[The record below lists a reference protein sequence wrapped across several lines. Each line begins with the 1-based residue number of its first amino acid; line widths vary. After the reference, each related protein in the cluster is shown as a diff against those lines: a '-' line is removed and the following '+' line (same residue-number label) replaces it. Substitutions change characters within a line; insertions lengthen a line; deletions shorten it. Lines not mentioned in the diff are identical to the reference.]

1 MAKWS
6 DALKVLGQI
15 APSIGAAAAGPLGA
29 TAVTAIE
36 SVFGLHATG
45 DLPARQ
51 DAVSAAISG
60 AAPETL
66 LALKKADQDFQA
78 HMAEL
83 GFADTEALTKLGAD
97 DRDSA
102 RKREIAVRDATPKM
116 LAIGVTVGFFGLL
129 FYVAAWSVPATSKDL
144 LNIMLGSL
152 GTAWVSIVTYYF
164 GSSSG
169 SARKSELLAQAPP
182 VIGN

>member
-1 MAKWS
+1 MPNILS
-6 DALKVLGQI
+6 TLKTI
-15 APSIGAAAAGPLGA
+15 APLLGTALGGPLAG
-29 TAVTAIE
+29 TAISAIE
-36 SVFGLHATG
+36 GVFGLKPDG

-51 DAVSAAISG
+51 NAVSTAIAG
-60 AAPETL
+60 ASQADL

-83 GFADTEALTKLGAD
+83 GFSNAEALAKLADD

-102 RKREIAVRDATPKM
+102 RKREVSVRDFTPRA
-116 LAIGVTVGFFGLL
+116 LAVGVTAGFFGIL
-129 FYVAAWSVPATSKDL
+129 FYMAVWSVPASSKDL

-152 GTAWVSIVTYYF
+152 GAAWVSIVSYYF

-169 SARKSELLAQAPP
+169 SARTTELLAQAPP
-182 VIGN
+182 VKE